1 LNVKKKFKEEKAVME
16 THEKKLKQQN
26 DELRAKLEQCDQ
38 KFFAYKQEIENS
50 PLNVLRN
57 ELA

>member
-1 LNVKKKFKEEKAVME
+1 ME